1 MDCPASPLPDLQP
14 LCDLDLQDNAP
25 ALQSRI
31 DHLAERGGGVLHLD
45 PARRAYRSGPLVWRS
60 GVSLAGRDGLALLR
74 QAPGSRR
81 PLIDLTGVTGARF
94 DRLALEGQG
103 PAPGSWASAL
113 WSDGACGDLTLR
125 DCRITGWARHGIS
138 LDGVTGFD
146 MADCRIEACHGGG
159 GIVLSRGQP
168 GRDIT
173 IRHCRIRRTQFGNI
187 HAWGP
192 VARVLVEGNHLEI
205 SGWQGGSYASG
216 DVADNI
222 TLYGPAEN
230 RDIVIRGNLCAGSAE
245 NGIHAAAQ
253 GLVIEG
259 NILRQP
265 ALYGIIVSHKPY
277 DRPAPCGQVVV
288 AGNVI
293 FCPDPANPHS
303 RGIGLRNCTGFS
315 VTGNQI
321 DGAHTGIEVLGMA
334 APCGAGVI
342 ADNVL
347 TGGGAVALQLRGLT
361 ARLRVVNNL
370 WQMQTLFGP
379 EGSPIPDKV
388 QAGQNPQV

>member
-1 MDCPASPLPDLQP
+1 MECPFPSDLPP

-25 ALQSRI
+25 ALQAMIDRI
-31 DHLAERGGGVLHLD
+31 AAGGGGVLHLP
-45 PARRAYRSGPLVWRS
+45 PARTAYRSGPLIWRS
-60 GVSLAGRDGLALLR
+60 GVSLAGRDGVAVLR

-81 PLIDLTGVTGARF
+81 PLIDLTGVEGARF
-94 DRLALEGQG
+94 ERLMLHGLG

-113 WSDGACGDLTLR
+113 WSGGPCGDLTLR
-125 DCRITGWARHGIS
+125 DCHVTGWARHGIS
-138 LDGVTGFD
+138 LDGVAGLD
-146 MADCRIEACHGGG
+146 VADCRIEDSHAGG
-159 GIVLSRGQP
+159 GIVLSRGLP
-168 GRDIT
+168 SRDIT
-173 IRHCRIRRTQFGNI
+173 IRHCRIRRSQFGNI

-192 VARVLVEGNHLEI
+192 VVRVLVEGNHLEI

-222 TLYGPAEN
+222 TLYGPAAN

-265 ALYGIIVSHKPY
+265 ALYGIVVSHKPY
-277 DRPAPCGQVVV
+277 ERPAPCGQVVV

-293 FCPDPANPHS
+293 FCPDPADPHS
-303 RGIGLRNCTGFS
+303 RGIGLRNCQGFS

-321 DGAHTGIEVLGMA
+321 DGAHTGIEVLGMEG
-334 APCGAGVI
+334 PCGAGAI
-342 ADNVL
+342 TGNVL
-347 TGGGAVALQLRGLT
+347 TGGGALALRLCGLT
-361 ARLRVVNNL
+361 ARLRVTDNL
-370 WQMQTLFGP
+370 WQMQRLF
-379 EGSPIPDKV
+379 E
-388 QAGQNPQV
+388 AGDAAPPLVAAGLNPRL